1 MISPTQR
8 RLLRSGK
15 GPRALRRGM
24 AVVEIMVTII
34 VVSIGL
40 LGVAGMTVAASRRA
54 SVLSAQSIRDGI
66 VLQEMNRI
74 ASITYDS
81 IASRVGCST
90 VDSNIDLTYSRCI
103 SVTDVTGGAG
113 YKRVQLIIA
122 PTTAYA
128 RADTVY
134 LNRSKGAP
142 KNPLAQ

>member
-1 MISPTQR
+1 MKSMTQMKSR
-8 RLLRSGK
+8 RSAKR
-15 GPRALRRGM
+15 PMALRRGM

-40 LGVAGMTVAASRRA
+40 LGTAGMTVAASRRA
-54 SVLSAQSIRDGI
+54 SVLSVQSTRDGI
-66 VLQEMNRI
+66 VLQEMNRL

-81 IASRVGCST
+81 LASRVGCTT
-90 VDSNIDLTYSRCI
+90 VDTNALAYTRCI
-103 SVTDVTGGAG
+103 TVTDITGGSG

-122 PTTAYA
+122 PTGTYT

-142 KNPLAQ
+142 MNPLAQ